1 MTGNNRD
8 YCKNAT
14 SPINIS
20 MSGIMGPCVLKC
32 DYNYDYGTYSPN
44 ITNSRSYLS
53 LNYSGKTNPVKYNDE
68 QYNVTEVRIYRPSL
82 HQYKGNTADGEI
94 LIIHNGPGKNLIVSV
109 PFIIGGKTDKG
120 SVQLAT
126 LLSEAALRTPNATE
140 SVTVSMGNFSLNN
153 FLPNKKGYFSYTG
166 TLPYGTC
173 NGSYSYVV
181 YNIDDALN
189 ISMETLEKLN
199 KIISKTTPS
208 IKDNNFF
215 YNKNGA
221 NSKGQDDNI
230 YIDCQPVNEDGQ
242 LLVQEGTSVQ
252 TSQSAK
258 SSGLGI
264 EGVDDGYQMLEG
276 LLIGAI
282 LVYGIV
288 FVFKRMRMSSLDA
301 K

>member
-1 MTGNNRD
+1 
-8 YCKNAT
+8 
-14 SPINIS
+14 
-20 MSGIMGPCVLKC
+20 
-32 DYNYDYGTYSPN
+32 
-44 ITNSRSYLS
+44 
-53 LNYSGKTNPVKYNDE
+53 
-68 QYNVTEVRIYRPSL
+68 
-82 HQYKGNTADGEI
+82 
-94 LIIHNGPGKNLIVSV
+94 
-109 PFIIGGKTDKG
+109 
-120 SVQLAT
+120 
-126 LLSEAALRTPNATE
+126 
-140 SVTVSMGNFSLNN
+140 MGNFSLNN

-189 ISMETLEKLN
+189 INLEILEKLN

-230 YIDCQPVNEDGQ
+230 YIDCQPVNEEGQ

-252 TSQSAK
+252 TTQSAK
-258 SSGLGI
+258 SSGPGI
-264 EGVDDGYQMLEG
+264 EAVDDGYQMLEG

-282 LVYGIV
+282 LVYGLV
-288 FVFKRMRMSSLDA
+288 FVFKRMRRSSLDA